1 MKRWLAAAALLLLTG
16 CAATEDGTAER
27 ILQQYE
33 NMKACSMEAVV
44 RCEYE
49 SESREYT
56 LRCTYDAEGVSE
68 VTILEPTGLQGITVV
83 REGEACRVIYK
94 DLVLDASALGKGRL
108 SPADILPRAMDAVK
122 RGWLLEENAEQ
133 ENEDFLRRM
142 VFETEENGA
151 KQYWTVYFDEKTGV
165 PRYAEVSEDYQ
176 LFFTMEFTKF
186 SFDDIMMQGEH

>member
-1 MKRWLAAAALLLLTG
+1 
-16 CAATEDGTAER
+16 
-27 ILQQYE
+27 
-33 NMKACSMEAVV
+33 
-44 RCEYE
+44 
-49 SESREYT
+49 
-56 LRCTYDAEGVSE
+56 
-68 VTILEPTGLQGITVV
+68 
-83 REGEACRVIYK
+83 
-94 DLVLDASALGKGRL
+94 
-108 SPADILPRAMDAVK
+108 MDAVK